1 MKRAIVESGREICGL
16 VRVGGWNPKSVWW
29 NDQVKVA
36 VKRKKALGARNE
48 DARER
53 CSDVYKEENRK
64 VKRCIYQSKKEVQEQ
79 FGRKINRSE

>member
-36 VKRKKALGARNE
+36 VKRKKALGARN
-48 DARER
+48 
-53 CSDVYKEENRK
+53 DVQMSTK
-64 VKRCIYQSKKEVQEQ
+64 
-79 FGRKINRSE
+79 RKIERLKGAFIKVRRRSKNNLEGK